1 MATSVAENVAKHL
14 ENTYQTAK
22 PGGQPGNQSAAKHG
36 LRMTVSALPSG
47 CHFIS
52 QSCYQLRRHLESWC
66 LERRGEIGLWESCC
80 IQTAIRY
87 EQVSQLCARWL
98 REANGKLTHAERLGY
113 AKQIAEASDRRDR
126 VLQRLGLDKSDAD
139 GIFDALYATPQPTL
153 PAPVGGNGETRHET
167 ADQTAPGAPGSAA
180 GGGGGDTAGE
190 PAGPSGGGLG
200 DETA

>member
-1 MATSVAENVAKHL
+1 MGAPT
-14 ENTYQTAK
+14 
-22 PGGQPGNQSAAKHG
+22 GNRNAAKHG

-98 REANGKLTHAERLGY
+98 REAGSKLTHAERLGY

-126 VLQRLGLDKSDAD
+126 VLQRLGLDKSEEAD
-139 GIFDALYATPQPTL
+139 IFTDLYAA
-153 PAPVGGNGETRHET
+153 PATALSAPAGGNGHGHETCHET
-167 ADQTAPGAPGSAA
+167 AHEPQGHAP
-180 GGGGGDTAGE
+180 GGGGGAEATGAADATGDGTEDEVGYDATAQV
-190 PAGPSGGGLG
+190 GG
-200 DETA
+200 